1 MSKTEQCLEALSQA
15 KDIMD
20 SQAEEIKNLET
31 EVSKL
36 KVYKEKHAAVLE
48 VVQKQN
54 ELLESLNNSSL
65 GYGTV
70 ISMDKRSVLAIEA
83 MKGAGLAEM
92 ENSIAN
98 TGEPVNTCRVIF
110 NGSFSEVVVPSR
122 IEVKP
127 GDAVKIISTD
137 VGINIVEKADHVKFG
152 PSAIVKQILD
162 EERAMV
168 TLNGSD
174 KIILSVGNKLEVDD
188 KVLLDDHAIIVL
200 GVEKK
205 EKRFLHTENT
215 GVSWDDIGGQK
226 KAKEDIIEAIEGPIR
241 NAEMYKAYGM
251 KPPKGLLLYG
261 PPGNG
266 KTMFGKAIS
275 TSVKT
280 LYGSDADGF
289 IYVKGPEILNMYVG
303 NSEAAIRSLF
313 EMARA
318 FKEKHNAPAV
328 LFIDEAEAILSKR
341 GSGRSS
347 DVDKTIVPQFL
358 SEMDG
363 LSDSAAIVVLTT
375 NRPDMLDSAV
385 IREGR
390 IDKKIKIGKPDI
402 EAVQSIFNLN
412 LKKVPVDGECKTIV
426 DYAASRVFD
435 SGLVLYELELESGT
449 TRQFTYSDIINGAM
463 ITAIVTDAV
472 GMAIKRDMAEN
483 TGKSGKSVKGVS
495 KDLLDKAIINSF
507 EQNARMNHEL
517 HLEDLQY
524 ELAQVSDK
532 IKHIRPVKANT
543 NVREEESIA

>member
-1 MSKTEQCLEALSQA
+1 MSSKTEQCLEALTQA
-15 KDIMD
+15 KEILD
-20 SQAEEIKNLET
+20 SQAEEIKTLED

-36 KVYKEKHAAVLE
+36 KVYKEKHAKALE

-83 MKGAGLAEM
+83 MKGAGLEEV
-92 ENSIAN
+92 ENNVPN
-98 TGEPVNTCRVIF
+98 TGEPVETCRVIF
-110 NGSFSEVVVPSR
+110 NGSFAEVVLPKR
-122 IEVKP
+122 FDVKP
-127 GDAVKIISTD
+127 GDAVKIMSTES
-137 VGINIVEKADHVKFG
+137 GINIVEKAEHVKFG
-152 PSAIVKQILD
+152 TSAVVKQILD
-162 EERAMV
+162 EERAV
-168 TLNGSD
+168 VIFNNSDRIVLTLE
-174 KIILSVGNKLEVDD
+174 NKLEVDD
-188 KVLLDDHAIIVL
+188 KVLLDDFGIIVL
-200 GVEKK
+200 SVEKK
-205 EKRFLHTENT
+205 DKRFIHTENT
-215 GVSWDDIGGQK
+215 GVHWDDIGGQK
-226 KAKEDIIEAIEGPIR
+226 KAKEDIMEAIEGPIK
-241 NAEMYKAYGM
+241 NAEMYKAYNM

-266 KTMFGKAIS
+266 KTMFGKAIA

-313 EMARA
+313 EMARS
-318 FKEKHNAPAV
+318 FKDKHNAPAV

-363 LSDSAAIVVLTT
+363 LSESAAIVVLTT

-390 IDKKIKIGKPDI
+390 IDKKIKIGKPDM
-402 EAVQSIFNLN
+402 EAVRSIFNLN

-426 DYAASRVFD
+426 DYAADRVFD
-435 SGLVLYELELESGT
+435 SGLVLYELELENGEM
-449 TRQFTYSDIINGAM
+449 RQFTYSDIINGAM
-463 ITAIVTDAV
+463 LTAIVTDAV
-472 GMAIKRDMAEN
+472 GMAIKRDMESK
-483 TGKSGKSVKGVS
+483 TQPGSVKGVS
-495 KDLLDKAIINSF
+495 KDLMDKAIINSF
-507 EQNARMNHEL
+507 EQNAKMNHEL
-517 HLEDLQY
+517 HLEDLSY
-524 ELAQVSDK
+524 DLAQVNNK
-532 IKHIRPVKANT
+532 IKNIRPVKANT

>member
-1 MSKTEQCLEALSQA
+1 MSKTEQCLEALAQA
-15 KDIMD
+15 KEIMD
-20 SQAEEIKNLET
+20 NQAEEIKSLE
-31 EVSKL
+31 EDVSKL
-36 KVYKEKHAAVLE
+36 KVYKEKHAKAIE

-83 MKGAGLAEM
+83 IKGAGLVEV
-92 ENSIAN
+92 ENPVSNN

-110 NGSFSEVVVPSR
+110 NGSFSEVVVPKR
-122 IEVKP
+122 LEVKP

-137 VGINIVEKADHVKFG
+137 SGINIVEKAEHVKFG
-152 PSAIVKQILD
+152 PSAIVKQIMD
-162 EERAMV
+162 EERALVMF
-168 TLNGSD
+168 NSSE
-174 KIILSVGNKLEVDD
+174 KIILTVGNKLEVDD

-215 GVSWDDIGGQK
+215 GVNWDDIGGQK
-226 KAKEDIIEAIEGPIR
+226 KAKEDIIEAIEGPIK

-412 LKKVPVDGECKTIV
+412 LKKVPVDGECKSIV

-449 TRQFTYSDIINGAM
+449 TRQFTYADIINGAM

-472 GMAIKRDMAEN
+472 GMAIKRDMTEN
-483 TGKSGKSVKGVS
+483 AGKSVKGVS
-495 KDLLDKAIINSF
+495 KDLMDKAIINSF

-543 NVREEESIA
+543 NVREEESIAS